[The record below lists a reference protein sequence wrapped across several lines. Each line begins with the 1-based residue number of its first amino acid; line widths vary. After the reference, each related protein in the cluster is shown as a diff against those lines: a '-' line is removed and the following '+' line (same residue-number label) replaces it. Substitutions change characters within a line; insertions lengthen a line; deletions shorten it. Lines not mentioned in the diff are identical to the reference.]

1 FDPGQ
6 LFQVGFQLSFTAI
19 IGIVLFTPILNRM
32 VFWPNRILRNI
43 WSTLAASTGA
53 QLGTLPLSLFH
64 FGRFPVYFLLSGT
77 VVIVSAFVAMLAGL
91 LHGLVAGLF
100 PESLLANLSGGLLS
114 FIISLQNAFIFFFQ
128 GLPHALLRVQHFDAW
143 SALLLALA
151 IGSLAIWLRWR
162 SRWALLS
169 FGVTLLASLFW
180 ARAQVPTKG
189 KEASLIV
196 YHLSRKTLI
205 DVVGGDQAITFGQE
219 PSPDNLPWSAGP
231 RREELG
237 YRPAVTL
244 PLAATADTLIDERTQ
259 LNYPLLSVG
268 ATYWFL
274 LDGAEEELD
283 FSTIKKATH
292 LLVRN
297 KYSLRDFPD
306 LNPDH
311 RPFLIVDGSNPYYL
325 LDKWRQ
331 LAAERGLEIWIT
343 AEDGA
348 YEIKY

>member
-1 FDPGQ
+1 
-6 LFQVGFQLSFTAI
+6 
-19 IGIVLFTPILNRM
+19 
-32 VFWPNRILRNI
+32 
-43 WSTLAASTGA
+43 
-53 QLGTLPLSLFH
+53 
-64 FGRFPVYFLLSGT
+64 
-77 VVIVSAFVAMLAGL
+77 
-91 LHGLVAGLF
+91 
-100 PESLLANLSGGLLS
+100 
-114 FIISLQNAFIFFFQ
+114 
-128 GLPHALLRVQHFDAW
+128 
-143 SALLLALA
+143 
-151 IGSLAIWLRWR
+151 
-162 SRWALLS
+162 
-169 FGVTLLASLFW
+169 
-180 ARAQVPTKG
+180 
-189 KEASLIV
+189 
-196 YHLSRKTLI
+196 
-205 DVVGGDQAITFGQE
+205 
-219 PSPDNLPWSAGP
+219 
-231 RREELG
+231 
-237 YRPAVTL
+237 RPAVTL